1 MLEKN
6 STNVHIPPE
15 IISILEKSASGKN
28 LDEKIRLSLAI
39 GLFVD
44 KTVTLERASE
54 LAGKS
59 IANFIDLLR
68 VKRIPWME
76 YTEEHLAEDELA
88 IKKYMDGTDD

>member
-6 STNVHIPPE
+6 PANVHIPPE
-15 IISILEKSASGKN
+15 IISILEKSVNGKS
-28 LDEKIRLSLAI
+28 LDEKVRLSLAI
-39 GLFVD
+39 GLFID

-68 VKRIPWME
+68 AKRIQWME
-76 YTEEHLAEDELA
+76 YTEEHLAEDDLA
-88 IKKYMDGTDD
+88 IRKYMDGTGD